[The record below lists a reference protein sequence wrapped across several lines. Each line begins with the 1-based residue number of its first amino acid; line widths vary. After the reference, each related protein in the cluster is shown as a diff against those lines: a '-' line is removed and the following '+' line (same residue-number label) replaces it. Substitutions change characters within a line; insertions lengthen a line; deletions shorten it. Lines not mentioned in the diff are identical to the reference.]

1 MLNTDK
7 NGRIWMN
14 MKNKL
19 TIYRYTLLS
28 LNEVEDLVRKLQKD
42 SQEYLFV
49 QISAHSQNILLI
61 ESLSNSLKKLFPSLE
76 ISFLNSQNT
85 IETDIVLYTMDTEF
99 SKDEIIY
106 YLQEDGLK
114 TQNDLKTC
122 KTDLINKYFSDQLTG
137 FPNLYQ
143 LRRDVQDHD
152 NKTYICMTIDNFK
165 MINDFYGFLSQNM
178 DTISL

>member
-85 IETDIVLYTMDTEF
+85 IETDIVL
-99 SKDEIIY
+99 
-106 YLQEDGLK
+106 
-114 TQNDLKTC
+114 
-122 KTDLINKYFSDQLTG
+122 
-137 FPNLYQ
+137 
-143 LRRDVQDHD
+143 
-152 NKTYICMTIDNFK
+152 
-165 MINDFYGFLSQNM
+165 
-178 DTISL
+178 